1 MENFTRQLE
10 FSQLHPEAVYNIE
23 KRRRKAKKIFLVL
36 NEYFKEKSENL
47 SVLNLGCSAG
57 IISDY
62 LRQKFGK
69 VTGIDTD
76 HRAIDYAVNNF
87 KYSNLEFYARDALNT
102 GFPDNYFDIIICN
115 HIYEHASN
123 PRQLIAEI
131 KRVLKSDGVCYFAA
145 ENRLNIMEAHYRLP
159 FLSIIPKPCAHLYLR
174 LCGKGKLYSENLS
187 TYWRLKKLVD
197 ISNFKLIDYTFK
209 IIDQPLRY
217 SAEEIIIPGSFKQ
230 KILRE
235 VIKSAYWL
243 CPTYIWLL
251 KK

>member
-1 MENFTRQLE
+1 
-10 FSQLHPEAVYNIE
+10 
-23 KRRRKAKKIFLVL
+23 
-36 NEYFKEKSENL
+36 
-47 SVLNLGCSAG
+47 
-57 IISDY
+57 
-62 LRQKFGK
+62 
-69 VTGIDTD
+69 
-76 HRAIDYAVNNF
+76 
-87 KYSNLEFYARDALNT
+87 
-102 GFPDNYFDIIICN
+102 
-115 HIYEHASN
+115 
-123 PRQLIAEI
+123 
-131 KRVLKSDGVCYFAA
+131 
-145 ENRLNIMEAHYRLP
+145 MEAHYRLP

-251 KK
+251 KNKKKIPGLRLAADRTAGNKRSSPHLKIRLGGHRA